1 MNIFCRINKMSEF
14 GSKFIKM
21 SLKTNS
27 VARFL
32 HSGRWQGA
40 EGRIQGRR
48 SGPPVDRWGS
58 NTQGG
63 GSFLKTDILETGC
76 PFSVLDFILA
86 VMESN
91 WPRNQVITPCL

>member
-1 MNIFCRINKMSEF
+1 MSEF

-63 GSFLKTDILETGC
+63 DPFWRLTFEKLAVLSLFWTSSLLSGRETGQ
-76 PFSVLDFILA
+76 
-86 VMESN
+86 E
-91 WPRNQVITPCL
+91 TK